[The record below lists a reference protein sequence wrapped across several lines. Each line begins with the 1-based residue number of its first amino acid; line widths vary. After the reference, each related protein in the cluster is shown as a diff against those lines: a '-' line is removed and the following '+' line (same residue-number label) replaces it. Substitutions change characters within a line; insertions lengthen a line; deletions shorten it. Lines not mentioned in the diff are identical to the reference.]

1 MIELQNVDFPT
12 PAGPNANTPV
22 LLMSKKVMRKE
33 NRMSE
38 IDEIKEKECKN
49 EKDYGWRVRIRVIS
63 EIKD

>member
-1 MIELQNVDFPT
+1 MELQNVDFPT

-49 EKDYGWRVRIRVIS
+49 EKDYG
-63 EIKD
+63 